1 MFIDIG
7 CSNEREAKELGVRI
21 GDPVVP
27 DSAFGTL
34 EKTIFRKDG
43 GGEEKNLG
51 RTTLACGKGFD
62 DRIGAFIA
70 AETVRRLK
78 EIPHPN
84 TVIGAAT
91 VQEEVGL
98 RGARTSAALAAPD
111 VCITLEVDIAGD
123 APGIESHEAPAKMG
137 LGPSL
142 ITFDG
147 SMIPNQPLKELVIRT
162 AEECHI
168 PLQLSQMRG
177 GGTDAGAIH
186 VHNVGC
192 PSVVLERAHPAHPRA
207 RGHPEPRGRGPR
219 HRAARRG
226 VQAAGRE
233 DGGVVHGD
241 LMDPR
246 QRCVALDLE
255 TTGLIP
261 GLDRIVEIGA
271 VAFSRDGG
279 VEAEY
284 EALVDPGI
292 PIPAAAARVSG
303 ITDDM
308 VRGRPAV
315 AEELPRFLAFL
326 GDALPVAHNAAFD
339 AGFLAADIARL
350 GLVPAATPVVDT
362 RALARAVLPGGRA
375 TRSTRSAATSA
386 SRAGPRI
393 GR

>member
-1 MFIDIG
+1 MEAHALEFLRRLCDGFGPSGFEREVVKIVKDYVAPFADEIKSDKLGSLHFSAKGPKGGPVVLLPGHVDEVGFVVSGVTALGFLTFNPLGGWFDQVLLGQRVKVRTVKGLLPGIIAAKPPHILPAEERAKVVTKEKMFIDIG
-7 CSNEREAKELGVRI
+7 CSNEREAREMGVRI

-27 DSAFGTL
+27 DSTFSTI
-34 EKTIFRKDG
+34 EKTIFRKEG
-43 GGEEKNLG
+43 AGEEKNLG

-111 VCITLEVDIAGD
+111 VCIALEVDIAGD
-123 APGIESHEAPAKMG
+123 APGIESHEAPSKMG

-192 PSVVLERAHPAHPRA
+192 PSVVLSVPTRHIHAH
-207 RGHPEPRGRGPR
+207 
-219 HRAARRG
+219 
-226 VQAAGRE
+226 AGILSLE
-233 DGGVVHGD
+233 DVDHAIELLVEVCK
-241 LMDPR
+241 R
-246 QRCVALDLE
+246 LDAK
-255 TTGLIP
+255 T
-261 GLDRIVEIGA
+261 VESLTA
-271 VAFSRDGG
+271 V
-279 VEAEY
+279 
-284 EALVDPGI
+284 
-292 PIPAAAARVSG
+292 
-303 ITDDM
+303 
-308 VRGRPAV
+308 
-315 AEELPRFLAFL
+315 
-326 GDALPVAHNAAFD
+326 
-339 AGFLAADIARL
+339 
-350 GLVPAATPVVDT
+350 
-362 RALARAVLPGGRA
+362 
-375 TRSTRSAATSA
+375 
-386 SRAGPRI
+386 
-393 GR
+393 

>member
-1 MFIDIG
+1 MEAHALEFLRRLSDGFGPSGFEREVVKIVKDYVTPFADEIRFDKLGSLHFSAKGPKGGPVVLLPGHVDEVGFVVSGINALGFLTFNPLGGWFDQVLLGQRVKVRTAKGLLPGIIAAKPPHILPAEERAKVVTKDKMFIDLG

-27 DSAFGTL
+27 DSLFGTQ

-168 PLQLSQMRG
+168 PLQLSQMRA

-192 PSVVLERAHPAHPRA
+192 PSVVLGVPTRHIHAH
-207 RGHPEPRGRGPR
+207 
-219 HRAARRG
+219 
-226 VQAAGRE
+226 AGILSLE
-233 DGGVVHGD
+233 DVDHAIGLLVEVCK
-241 LMDPR
+241 R
-246 QRCVALDLE
+246 LDAK
-255 TTGLIP
+255 T
-261 GLDRIVEIGA
+261 VESFTAI
-271 VAFSRDGG
+271 
-279 VEAEY
+279 
-284 EALVDPGI
+284 
-292 PIPAAAARVSG
+292 
-303 ITDDM
+303 
-308 VRGRPAV
+308 
-315 AEELPRFLAFL
+315 
-326 GDALPVAHNAAFD
+326 
-339 AGFLAADIARL
+339 
-350 GLVPAATPVVDT
+350 
-362 RALARAVLPGGRA
+362 
-375 TRSTRSAATSA
+375 
-386 SRAGPRI
+386 
-393 GR
+393 

>member
-1 MFIDIG
+1 MEAHALEFLRRLSDGFGPSGFERDVIRIVKDYVAPFADEITSDKLGSLHFSAKGPKGGPVVLLPGHVDEVGFVVSGVNALGFLTFNPLGGWFDQVLLGQRVKVRTVKGLLPGIIAAKPPHILPAEERAKVVTKEKMFIDIG
-7 CSNEREAKELGVRI
+7 CSNEREAREMGVRI

-27 DSAFGTL
+27 DSAFGTM

-78 EIPHPN
+78 DIPHPN

-98 RGARTSAALAAPD
+98 RGARTSAALASPD

-192 PSVVLERAHPAHPRA
+192 PSVVLSVPTRHIHAH
-207 RGHPEPRGRGPR
+207 
-219 HRAARRG
+219 
-226 VQAAGRE
+226 AGILSLE
-233 DGGVVHGD
+233 DVDHAITLLVEVC
-241 LMDPR
+241 
-246 QRCVALDLE
+246 QRLDAK
-255 TTGLIP
+255 T
-261 GLDRIVEIGA
+261 VESFTA
-271 VAFSRDGG
+271 V
-279 VEAEY
+279 
-284 EALVDPGI
+284 
-292 PIPAAAARVSG
+292 
-303 ITDDM
+303 
-308 VRGRPAV
+308 
-315 AEELPRFLAFL
+315 
-326 GDALPVAHNAAFD
+326 
-339 AGFLAADIARL
+339 
-350 GLVPAATPVVDT
+350 
-362 RALARAVLPGGRA
+362 
-375 TRSTRSAATSA
+375 
-386 SRAGPRI
+386 
-393 GR
+393 

>member
-1 MFIDIG
+1 MEAHALEFLRRLSDGFGPSGFEREVVKIVRDYVAPFADEIKSDKLGSLHFSAKGPKGGPVVLLPGHVDEVGFVVSGITALGFLTFNPLGGWFDQVLLGQRVKVRATKGLLPGIIAAKPPHILPAEERAKVVTKEKMFIDIG
-7 CSNEREAKELGVRI
+7 CSNEREAREMGVRI

-27 DSAFGTL
+27 DSAFGTI
-34 EKTIFRKDG
+34 EKTIFRKEG

-62 DRIGAFIA
+62 DRVGAFIA

-192 PSVVLERAHPAHPRA
+192 PSVVLSVPTRHIHAH
-207 RGHPEPRGRGPR
+207 
-219 HRAARRG
+219 
-226 VQAAGRE
+226 AGMLSLE
-233 DGGVVHGD
+233 DVDHAIELLVEVCK
-241 LMDPR
+241 R
-246 QRCVALDLE
+246 LDAK
-255 TTGLIP
+255 T
-261 GLDRIVEIGA
+261 VESLTA
-271 VAFSRDGG
+271 V
-279 VEAEY
+279 
-284 EALVDPGI
+284 
-292 PIPAAAARVSG
+292 
-303 ITDDM
+303 
-308 VRGRPAV
+308 
-315 AEELPRFLAFL
+315 
-326 GDALPVAHNAAFD
+326 
-339 AGFLAADIARL
+339 
-350 GLVPAATPVVDT
+350 
-362 RALARAVLPGGRA
+362 
-375 TRSTRSAATSA
+375 
-386 SRAGPRI
+386 
-393 GR
+393 